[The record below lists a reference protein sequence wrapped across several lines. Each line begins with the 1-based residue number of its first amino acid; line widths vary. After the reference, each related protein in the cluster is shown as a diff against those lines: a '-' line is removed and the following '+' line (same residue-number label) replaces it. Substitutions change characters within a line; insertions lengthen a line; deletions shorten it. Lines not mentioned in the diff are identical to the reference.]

1 MKTCNKAMKSVEI
14 LLSRRNSGFTLVE
27 LMVTIAI
34 ATILMMVA
42 VPSFVQF
49 RQNAALSDSV
59 SNFIS
64 AANAARANAMK
75 SGLNTYMVPNI
86 GTSWNSGWMVYSDG
100 NWNKTFDPGPD
111 TLLLGHDALESSVTV
126 VVPGAA
132 GGPNTLV
139 DAYLLFN
146 GSGYPRLK
154 SGAFANGQIVMSNP
168 ARSSTIIF
176 DQIGRVRS
184 CKTLSTGC

>member
-1 MKTCNKAMKSVEI
+1 MNSVEI
-14 LLSRRNSGFTLVE
+14 LLSRRSVGFTLVE

-49 RQNAALSDSV
+49 RQNAALSDAV

-75 SGLNTYMVPNI
+75 SGLNTYMVPST
-86 GTSWNSGWMVYSDG
+86 GTSWSSGWRVYGDA
-100 NWNKTFDPGPD
+100 NWNQTYDAD
-111 TLLLGHDALESSVTV
+111 ADLLVLSYGSLDSGITVTV
-126 VVPGAA
+126 PGTT
-132 GGPNTLV
+132 GGPNSLV
-139 DAYLLFN
+139 DAYLRFN

-154 SGAFANGQIVMSNP
+154 VDDGVANGRIVMRNS

-184 CKTLSTGC
+184 CKTGSTGC